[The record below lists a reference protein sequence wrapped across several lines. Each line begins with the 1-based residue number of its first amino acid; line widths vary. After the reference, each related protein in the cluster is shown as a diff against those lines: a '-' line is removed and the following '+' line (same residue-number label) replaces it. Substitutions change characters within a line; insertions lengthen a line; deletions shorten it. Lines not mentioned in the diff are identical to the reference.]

1 MFENDVT
8 GNKLV
13 IDRALNWHI
22 YMSGA
27 NPCEAGMSV
36 AHSMVTRGHIQQL
49 SNKLSTT
56 AGTTLTE
63 YFAHAQ

>member
-1 MFENDVT
+1 MTYYTQIGHTQIGYN
-8 GNKLV
+8 
-13 IDRALNWHI
+13 

>member
-1 MFENDVT
+1 
-8 GNKLV
+8 
-13 IDRALNWHI
+13 
-22 YMSGA
+22 MSGA
-27 NPCEAGMSV
+27 YPCEAGMSV

-63 YFAHAQ
+63 YVAHAQ